1 MNRSLLKFFLLVF
14 ALTIPI
20 WLIGGIPLP
29 GPSSFPLTLNVL
41 IQPFVP
47 LIAALVLVHREE
59 GRGGVRG
66 LLKRTFDYRRIRY
79 RKWYVPI
86 IFLAPL
92 IYLLTYGVMALAGLP
107 SSGAH
112 TPFLAIPI
120 LFVVFFILGAGEEL
134 GWMGYAADPMQ
145 ERRSALTTGIILG
158 LVWAIWHFVPLIQ
171 MGRTLTWIAWWT
183 LSTVALRILIV
194 WLYSN
199 TGKSVF
205 AAIVFHAT
213 SNLSLPAFPMDYDR
227 ASVQFTLG
235 TITAMAAVIVSF
247 LWGSKTLARFRYAG
261 LR

>member
-1 MNRSLLKFFLLVF
+1 MVCAHHLL
-14 ALTIPI
+14 
-20 WLIGGIPLP
+20 G
-29 GPSSFPLTLNVL
+29 
-41 IQPFVP
+41 
-47 LIAALVLVHREE
+47 
-59 GRGGVRG
+59 
-66 LLKRTFDYRRIRY
+66 
-79 RKWYVPI
+79 
-86 IFLAPL
+86 APN
-92 IYLLTYGVMALAGLP
+92 YLLTYGVMVLARLP

-120 LFVVFFILGAGEEL
+120 LFVTFFILGTGEEL

-145 ERRSALTTGIILG
+145 ERRSALTTGIILE

-171 MGRTLTWIAWWT
+171 MGRTLAWIAWWT

-235 TITAMAAVIVSF
+235 TIIAMAAVIVSF

>member
-14 ALTIPI
+14 ALTIPV

-29 GPSSFPLTLNVL
+29 GPSRFPLTLNVL

-47 LIAALVLVHREE
+47 LIAALVLVHMEE

-66 LLKRTFDYRRIRY
+66 LLKRTFDYRRIRN

-92 IYLLTYGVMALAGLP
+92 IYLLTYGVVALARLP

-183 LSTVALRILIV
+183 LYTVALRILIV
-194 WLYSN
+194 WLYNN

-213 SNLSLPAFPMDYDR
+213 SNLSLAAFPMDYDY

-235 TITAMAAVIVSF
+235 TITATAAVIVSF

-261 LR
+261 SR